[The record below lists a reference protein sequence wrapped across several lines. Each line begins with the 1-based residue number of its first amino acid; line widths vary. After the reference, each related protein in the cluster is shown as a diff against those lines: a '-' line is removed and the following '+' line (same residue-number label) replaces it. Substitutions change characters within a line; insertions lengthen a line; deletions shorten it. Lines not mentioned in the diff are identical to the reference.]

1 MLRSWSGAPV
11 ARVLPVALN
20 QGIVDVFAEPRGAL
34 RESVLTTADVRVAK
48 DLTVGRNL
56 QLSLYGD
63 LFNVTNAGTVV
74 RSHDT
79 FPIFGVP
86 AEIISPMVFRVG
98 VRLGF

>member
-1 MLRSWSGAPV
+1 MTASHRSDVGAFDDLHRANPLQKPS
-11 ARVLPVALN
+11 AAWTVLL
-20 QGIVDVFAEPRGAL
+20 
-34 RESVLTTADVRVAK
+34 LTTADVRVAK
-48 DLTVGRNL
+48 DLAVGRNL

-79 FPIFGVP
+79 FPIFAVP

-98 VRLGF
+98 VRVGF